1 MHWKC
6 AITYL
11 VILMLQIKN
20 GSKLLFKTFPQWAFI
35 SYGTSVHMYV
45 IYISQFLPIQISVKS
60 SAALILNI
68 YFLCIF
74 GYISRQIVKEDKALL
89 YEDWKESI
97 LPLIEYSPLKLNPN
111 SFGVEQYFAARS
123 LVASRSFEIDDYHGF
138 GMVPLADL

>member
-1 MHWKC
+1 M
-6 AITYL
+6 
-11 VILMLQIKN
+11 
-20 GSKLLFKTFPQWAFI
+20 
-35 SYGTSVHMYV
+35 
-45 IYISQFLPIQISVKS
+45 
-60 SAALILNI
+60 
-68 YFLCIF
+68 
-74 GYISRQIVKEDKALL
+74 KEDKALL